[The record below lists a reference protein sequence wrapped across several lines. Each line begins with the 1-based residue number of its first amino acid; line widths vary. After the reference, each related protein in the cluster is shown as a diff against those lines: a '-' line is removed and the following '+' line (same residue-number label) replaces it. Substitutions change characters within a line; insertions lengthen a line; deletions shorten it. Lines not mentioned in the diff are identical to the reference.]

1 MHFHLPKPLHGWRQ
15 FAGEVEIIVLGVLI
29 ALGAEQFVETAHQH
43 QQGLQAEAIIRNE
56 IELNLGRL
64 QSRMGIHGCVD
75 RRIEQVQ
82 ALLDGAASDSNIV
95 TPGWIGRPQYWTFLN
110 SRWQAESQ
118 AGRAAL
124 VDGRRLSDY
133 GIMYNRMENL
143 LGEMDLEQADWA
155 KLRTLEHLR
164 RTRFRR
170 RTPIQPHSTGR
181 ALSEL
186 APWIGDGPAVRHGR
200 QAGAARLA
208 QHHGGRPVRL
218 PPDHD
223 DSRRGQSAERL
234 AGRGAL
240 IKVSHWRGRHGRLA
254 LGPQPP
260 SKGAITI
267 ASPMML
273 AVHAIVRTT
282 GTPAQYSGR

>member
-15 FAGEVEIIVLGVLI
+15 FAGEVGIIVLGVLI

-56 IELNLGRL
+56 IGLNLGRL

-164 RTRFRR
+164 RLDSAGALQFNLTLQDARYRNWRLGLVTDQLFAMA
-170 RTPIQPHSTGR
+170 GKLGLR
-181 ALSEL
+181 AL
-186 APWIGDGPAVRHGR
+186 PNTT
-200 QAGAARLA
+200 AADRSVCLPITMTRAEANRLSVW
-208 QHHGGRPVRL
+208 PVGE
-218 PPDHD
+218 P
-223 DSRRGQSAERL
+223 
-234 AGRGAL
+234 
-240 IKVSHWRGRHGRLA
+240 
-254 LGPQPP
+254 
-260 SKGAITI
+260 
-267 ASPMML
+267 
-273 AVHAIVRTT
+273 
-282 GTPAQYSGR
+282 